1 MQRELMLTGI
11 GGQGVQLAA
20 KTLAM
25 AAVAEERHAMLL
37 GSFAGAMRGG
47 QTDAS
52 VVVGDTP
59 LRALPK
65 LPSAWSALIMHPDY
79 WSDTRDRIRHGGV
92 IVVNSNLMPDTVG
105 RDDCQIFPI
114 PAGTLAI
121 EAGAPLG
128 AAYVALAAYATIT
141 GVVSL
146 DALIAAMRELVPPY
160 RTQHLIGNEA
170 ALRAGA
176 AAAPALAAPAWTTN
190 QTATAGV
197 AT

>member
-11 GGQGVQLAA
+11 GGQGIQLAA
-20 KTLAM
+20 KTLAL
-25 AAVAEERHAMLL
+25 AAVAEHRHAMLL

-52 VVVGDTP
+52 VVVGDVP
-59 LRALPK
+59 LRALPI
-65 LPSAWSALIMHPDY
+65 LPSAWSALVMHPEH
-79 WSDTRDRIRHGGV
+79 WPHTRERIRPGGV
-92 IVVNSNLMPDTVG
+92 VIVNSSLVTDDLG
-105 RDDCQIFPI
+105 RDDCQIFAV
-114 PAGTLAI
+114 PAGDLAN

-141 GVVSL
+141 GVVGVESL
-146 DALIAAMRELVPPY
+146 IDAMREIVPPY

-176 AAAPALAAPAWTTN
+176 ASAPPLSAPAWPEMVVTP
-190 QTATAGV
+190 
-197 AT
+197 